1 MHFPI
6 FFWQENIGKYILMVV
21 RVFHRILQSNTLV
34 LSGCGPRHRLRM
46 AHSSSCCGPR
56 HRLRAHCSSSSS
68 GCGPRHRHGSLV
80 LILGLRPAPQAA
92 SSLAAARA
100 TGCELTLRPP
110 PRAARPPAA
119 LRREAPCRS
128 PTSACPARP
137 ATKSSATPRSRT
149 LCPPS
154 NLQ

>member
-1 MHFPI
+1 MHFDGRTCFPSHSPI
-6 FFWQENIGKYILMVV
+6 KHARPLGLRPAPIKNAFS
-21 RVFHRILQSNTLV
+21 H
-34 LSGCGPRHRLRM
+34 RM
-46 AHSSSCCGPR
+46 AHSSSSSVCGPR

-100 TGCELTLRPP
+100 TGCELTDRPP